1 MKLLICQSCGV
12 IIRTKG
18 KHCTG
23 CGIQLALNTPTQMD
37 SFSQIRPPLAVSIKQ
52 DHLLLERVVTE
63 RQLNVMTL
71 RPQIGT
77 SAGYDDGGEDH
88 GSGGGNGGYGGYGEN
103 GGNGGNGGYGGNGGN
118 GGNGGSTPYSQLDQD
133 PSSLTS
139 GFGWNSASSSTMSPA
154 EGRYVDPNSSGQQWS
169 SSNQGQA
176 QQEPAAPGSMY
187 APSGNGDSYQSSAR
201 DSVQL
206 VETAELV
213 LPPNKA
219 VEALSEMVFEDSA
232 SGESPQIETPTAH
245 DYETA
250 KVEEPAPEVR
260 PQPVQQASP
269 TMHLAGFGAHP
280 GAAISIAIGAG
291 VGAIANQ
298 MLTKRSSGDIDIKT
312 QDSATSQPVQPVAA
326 PVSPPVVNAVVAEAP
341 VNEVAP
347 EENPSSGAID
357 NGFQSRAFEPE
368 QSQNPLLDS
377 GDSGLG
383 GSSSGEAPIE
393 DFFAAKQ
400 SELEDFF
407 GPQSRAEPPIMEMGD
422 PAAEM
427 GEAARSSGLA
437 HESASPIAHEEP
449 SPIAAEKPALAPVA
463 QPSSEPR
470 LQSTNFFGEDEGFD
484 FFSKPA
490 SASANRPVDD
500 DLGDDFAPRASSAPA
515 PVAEP
520 TPQPKLVIPASETV
534 ESAASD
540 RPRVAMPKSVT
551 QSRPKI
557 KGVDE
562 ESTELPKVKKDTED
576 KTSDDDN
583 DDDDEEKEK
592 YKPPARRN
600 FSGDS
605 SAKNTRSKPAAGAG
619 AGAIKASGKGK
630 KTDDEN
636 DDDDADSTSG
646 GALGWLEEEVGFAG
660 LNVSRKTAGVLIGVG
675 IFILVQ
681 IPGWFMSVANIA
693 GGGAGGGQTVAQS
706 PQAGAGNPF
715 GGGMGQPGG
724 GMPGGGMPGGGM
736 PGGMPMPGQLPGQ
749 AGMPGQGMPGG
760 GMPGQAGA
768 PQGPQATFA
777 NGVPVVGGQWMI
789 EVLVG
794 NQPFPGQIQL
804 QQNGTS
810 FAGLGKDASGTFDIQ
825 GQLLPPDQM
834 QFSKRY
840 DQESRHKYQAHN
852 EYIIFQGKLIPEGGA
867 MTAVGV
873 YQTQK
878 KIGSSF
884 STLKPTKVVPIKGPW
899 RAKQSVV
906 VAASPQV
913 PIPGGFQL
921 PAIGGGAI
929 NTESSMS
936 TNGKPDLKKMQNL
949 GLLAAFGFV
958 GVGILIFLF
967 FLGLFGPSGKM
978 NIWEKQKYIPS
989 QFRPEHMKMVREF
1002 AKPLTAGG
1010 TPFGQRDE
1018 WRWWTF
1024 WQPRFMSLPPDV
1036 REHNPHMLFIGG
1048 GDKGKTRLMA
1058 SMITHDIKSE
1068 DRAVVIID
1076 SDGQLCD
1083 LIVNWISSQPDGSK
1097 YAKRVVL
1104 VDPTYKAGSLAY
1116 NPLEMPAD
1124 GDLQSASSAIV
1135 HGFKA
1140 IYTEP
1145 PGAQSQ
1151 WNAQTANILRNAALL
1166 LMANGKTL
1174 TDLPNLLQDNDFRD
1188 IMLEAVERRKQ
1199 DKTEYITILET
1210 WNQYKKLARTDQW
1223 INWVEPILNRVGP
1236 MLSDGR
1242 IRPILTKPV
1251 SDLKL
1256 GEIIRDKKILIVK
1269 VPQGELDQNA
1279 NLLGSLIVTGLQ
1291 QAAMSMAKANVNSKH
1306 PCALYLDEMDSF
1318 IEKETIE
1325 NITGETRRYQIG
1337 FCGAIKTFQHLPED
1351 YRNQL
1356 VINMGT
1362 MAIFALSKKDGDMLG
1377 PQMFRVDGRKIKHQT
1392 IQNFFNQ
1399 VNTSPQFELI
1409 MDEEKLNIDRIVGQE
1424 IQGFFCYRVG
1434 TVAGVFKLKA
1444 FDFKDIPEKKINR
1457 KLIEK
1462 MHAITDSFGEKKSRS
1477 RDKDDDRADA

>member
-1 MKLLICQSCGV
+1 
-12 IIRTKG
+12 
-18 KHCTG
+18 
-23 CGIQLALNTPTQMD
+23 MD
-37 SFSQIRPPLAVSIKQ
+37 SFSQVRPPLAVSIKQ

-71 RPQIGT
+71 RPRLGGS
-77 SAGYDDGGEDH
+77 SAGYDDGGEDY
-88 GSGGGNGGYGGYGEN
+88 SSTGNGGGYGGY
-103 GGNGGNGGYGGNGGN
+103 GNGGN
-118 GGNGGSTPYSQLDQD
+118 GGNGHNGNGNGGNGNGGSSPYSTLNDDGVD
-133 PSSLTS
+133 PASLTA
-139 GFGWNSASSSTMSPA
+139 GFGWSSNSSSSMTPA
-154 EGRYVDPNSSGQQWS
+154 EGRFVDPNSSSGQQDYWNS
-169 SSNQGQA
+169 SPQT
-176 QQEPAAPGSMY
+176 QQEPPPPGAGSGMY
-187 APSGNGDSYQSSAR
+187 APSNNGDFYNSAAPPAR
-201 DSVQL
+201 L
-206 VETAELV
+206 VETPAE
-213 LPPNKA
+213 PPPNPNKA
-219 VEALSEMVFEDSA
+219 VEALGEMVFEDSSTDIPA
-232 SGESPQIETPTAH
+232 LKVDLPATQDYESPRAQEPT
-245 DYETA
+245 
-250 KVEEPAPEVR
+250 VAPQAP
-260 PQPVQQASP
+260 PQPAQPMNNP

-291 VGAIANQ
+291 VGALANQ
-298 MLTKRSSGDIDIKT
+298 MLTKRSSADIDIKT
-312 QDSATSQPVQPVAA
+312 PDQSTSQPVQPVAA
-326 PVSPPVVNAVVAEAP
+326 PVTAP
-341 VNEVAP
+341 VSEQAIAAYALGDPSAFVPESAQIESKSEVSNVVSPAAGH
-347 EENPSSGAID
+347 SG
-357 NGFQSRAFEPE
+357 
-368 QSQNPLLDS
+368 NPLLDS
-377 GDSGLG
+377 TDSA
-383 GSSSGEAPIE
+383 SGESPIE

-407 GPQSRAEPPIMEMGD
+407 GPQSKAEPAPFDEVGPEPVAEEVPA
-422 PAAEM
+422 PAA
-427 GEAARSSGLA
+427 
-437 HESASPIAHEEP
+437 SAPVQETV
-449 SPIAAEKPALAPVA
+449 SPIAAEPVVAKKAEAPEGR
-463 QPSSEPR
+463 Q
-470 LQSTNFFGEDEGFD
+470 QSTNFFGEDEAFD

-490 SASANRPVDD
+490 SASANKPVDD
-500 DLGDDFAPRASSAPA
+500 DLGDDFAPKAAAAPVSA

-520 TPQPKLVIPASETV
+520 APQPKLVTPDVATDTTV
-534 ESAASD
+534 GD

-551 QSRPKI
+551 QSKT
-557 KGVDE
+557 KLKSDDE
-562 ESTELPKVKKDTED
+562 IELKVKKE
-576 KTSDDDN
+576 TSESTDHHD
-583 DDDDEEKEK
+583 DDDDEEEGKSK

-605 SAKNTRSKPAAGAG
+605 SPKTARSKTS
-619 AGAIKASGKGK
+619 SGTSSSAVRNTDKSK
-630 KTDDEN
+630 KN
-636 DDDDADSTSG
+636 DDDDDDSSSSTSS
-646 GALGWLEEEVGFAG
+646 GALGWLEEEISFVG

-675 IFILVQ
+675 LFVLVQ
-681 IPGWFMSVANIA
+681 IPGWVMSVANL
-693 GGGAGGGQTVAQS
+693 GGGGGQQVAQT
-706 PQAGAGNPF
+706 PQ
-715 GGGMGQPGG
+715 GGMGMGGQPGLPPG
-724 GMPGGGMPGGGM
+724 GRGGFGMPGQGML
-736 PGGMPMPGQLPGQ
+736 GQ
-749 AGMPGQGMPGG
+749 GMPGQGMPGQG
-760 GMPGQAGA
+760 QGMPGQGM
-768 PQGPQATFA
+768 PGQGMPAQGMPGQMQGQPGQQPTFA
-777 NGVPVVGGQWMI
+777 NGIPAVGGIWSVETMWEGRI
-789 EVLVG
+789 V
-794 NQPFPGQIQL
+794 PGQIQL
-804 QQNGTS
+804 QQAGTN
-810 FAGLGKDASGTFDIQ
+810 FGGIGKDGYGVFEIG

-834 QFSKRY
+834 QFSKKY
-840 DQESRHKYQAHN
+840 DQESRHKNMAHN
-852 EYIIFQGKLIPEGGA
+852 DVIVYQGKLIPDANSGV

-873 YQTQK
+873 YQTSK
-878 KIGSSF
+878 RVGSTF
-884 STLKPTKVVPIKGPW
+884 STLKPTRNIPMKGPW
-899 RAKQSVV
+899 RAKQSTV
-906 VAASPQV
+906 VAAAPPP
-913 PIPGGFQL
+913 PIPIPAMGGGFGL
-921 PAIGGGAI
+921 PKAPEIPKDARGQI
-929 NTESSMS
+929 DWKQM
-936 TNGKPDLKKMQNL
+936 
-949 GLLAAFGFV
+949 GLFIAGGFV
-958 GVGILIFLF
+958 LVGVLIFLF
-967 FLGLFGPSGKM
+967 FLELFGPSGKM

-989 QFRPEHMKMVREF
+989 QFRPDHMKMVREF
-1002 AKPLTAGG
+1002 GKALRPGG

-1018 WRWWTF
+1018 WRWWAF
-1024 WQPRFMSLPPDV
+1024 WQPKYLSLPPET

-1076 SDGQLCD
+1076 SDGQLSD
-1083 LIVNWISSQPDGSK
+1083 LIVTWIASQPEGAK

-1166 LMANGKTL
+1166 LIANGKTL

-1188 IMLEAVERRKQ
+1188 IMLESVERRKSE
-1199 DKTEYITILET
+1199 KTEYITILET

-1223 INWVEPILNRVGP
+1223 ITWVEPILNRVGP

-1256 GEIIRDKKILIVK
+1256 NEIIKEKKILIVK

-1291 QAAMSMAKANVNSKH
+1291 QAAMSMAKDNVHSKH

-1392 IQNFFNQ
+1392 IQNFFNK

-1424 IQGFFCYRVG
+1424 IQNFFCYRVG

-1444 FDFKDIPEKKINR
+1444 FDFKDIPEKKVNR

-1462 MHAITDSFGEKKSRS
+1462 MHAITDSFSEKKKNKD
-1477 RDKDDDRADA
+1477 RDRDSEKADA